1 MEKKSGFLIAFEGID
16 GSGKSTLSRLVFKQ
30 LEALRLP
37 VILTKEPGGTPA
49 GQKIRAIVHEHTL
62 TPQAEFLLFAADRA
76 EHISQVI
83 KPALGEGKIILSD
96 RMADSSRAYQG
107 YGREIDLDLIERVT
121 KWVMQGVSPDL
132 IVYSKID
139 AATAFKRIA
148 QRHEALTVFERE
160 KTIFFERVI
169 DGFEKIFATKD
180 NVLTVDAHMQP
191 AELATQ
197 VLDELHKRFKK

>member
-76 EHISQVI
+76 EHISS
-83 KPALGEGKIILSD
+83 GD
-96 RMADSSRAYQG
+96 
-107 YGREIDLDLIERVT
+107 
-121 KWVMQGVSPDL
+121 
-132 IVYSKID
+132 
-139 AATAFKRIA
+139 
-148 QRHEALTVFERE
+148 
-160 KTIFFERVI
+160 
-169 DGFEKIFATKD
+169 
-180 NVLTVDAHMQP
+180 
-191 AELATQ
+191 
-197 VLDELHKRFKK
+197 